1 MRPQWIA
8 SALFLT
14 IWLSLLGFITW
25 LAVLDWFLYFPYWL
39 SVGVLLAVVAAPL
52 LLCWESGL
60 QRILR
65 IPLLVGAVW
74 LLMLVFIPFNAH
86 QGLIM
91 RRNLILNGMS
101 ETRVRMVMGNYR
113 WHKSK
118 SDDAAG
124 VEHLHFCTD
133 DPDCAYSVQVDFD
146 SGRVVGVSY
155 DLD

>member
-1 MRPQWIA
+1 MEGSMRQHWIA

-14 IWLSLLGFITW
+14 IWLGLIGLITW
-25 LAVLDWFLYFPYWL
+25 FAVQDGFLYFPWWI
-39 SVGVLLAVVAAPL
+39 SGGMLLGVVAMAL

-60 QRILR
+60 QRIRR

-74 LLMLVFIPFNAH
+74 LLMLPFIPFNAH
-86 QGLIM
+86 QGLIL

-113 WHKSK
+113 WHKSE
-118 SDDAAG
+118 SGDAAG
-124 VEHLHFCTD
+124 VEHLHFCN
-133 DPDCAYSVQVDFD
+133 
-146 SGRVVGVSY
+146 